1 MTAAV
6 AAAPNTNGDGAT
18 HASSAATSPAPLD
31 SPTTPVSNLETD
43 SVKIAQPLDDP
54 PHHLSLPPI
63 PDTLK
68 LEVASHVPEV
78 GTPVDPG

>member
-1 MTAAV
+1 
-6 AAAPNTNGDGAT
+6 
-18 HASSAATSPAPLD
+18 
-31 SPTTPVSNLETD
+31 LETD

-63 PDTLK
+63 SDTLK